1 MDLIKCF
8 QILDVS
14 QGCTWEELRTAYRR
28 QVQKHHPDRFHQ
40 QLDQQKIAKERMLEL
55 NKAFHIL
62 EEFYKKNGYLPYNV
76 LKRRP
81 TKSDQERNPEQT
93 RANQTDT
100 SSYTKSDIKPSK
112 DKQAVRKTSWSL
124 VMIIAVLGYY
134 FFWSTP
140 PQRENPYSTSPFNN
154 HVEKTDNSK
163 ISDQRGD
170 LQNRLPD
177 KVDSTTTQTD
187 PQIYRNS
194 TPPVEL
200 APLGMQG
207 KIHEGPF
214 FTYGDTSGKVFEV
227 QGIPTRTV
235 GDIWFYGTSEVHFN
249 KGVVVS
255 WYSSPNHPL
264 KVLD

>member
-8 QILDVS
+8 QILGVS

-40 QLDQQKIAKERMLEL
+40 QPDQQKIAKERMLEL
-55 NKAFHIL
+55 NKAFHVL
-62 EEFYKKNGYLPYNV
+62 EEFYKKNGYLPDDV
-76 LKRRP
+76 LKRSP
-81 TKSDQERNPEQT
+81 TKSDQERNPKQT
-93 RANQTDT
+93 RDNQTDT
-100 SSYTKSDIKPSK
+100 SSYTKSDIKPPK
-112 DKQAVRKTSWSL
+112 AKQAARKTSWGL
-124 VMIIAVLGYY
+124 VIITAVLGYY

-140 PQRENPYSTSPFNN
+140 PQPENPYSSSYSNN
-154 HVEKTDNSK
+154 LVEKTDISK
-163 ISDQRGD
+163 MSDQRD
-170 LQNRLPD
+170 DSQNRLSN

-187 PQIYRNS
+187 SQIHRNS
-194 TPPVEL
+194 TPPAEL
-200 APLGMQG
+200 APLGMRG

-214 FTYGDTSGKVFEV
+214 FTNGDTPGKVFEV

-255 WYSSPNHPL
+255 WYSSPDNPL
-264 KVLD
+264 KVK